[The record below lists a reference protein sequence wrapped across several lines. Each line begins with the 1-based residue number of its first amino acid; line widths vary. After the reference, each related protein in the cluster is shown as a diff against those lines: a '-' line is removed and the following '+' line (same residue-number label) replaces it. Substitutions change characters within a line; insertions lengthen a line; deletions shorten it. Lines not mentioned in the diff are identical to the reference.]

1 MVAIKNVPASPIS
14 SQVQLRSR
22 GLPTLQREV
31 VQEWTGIFQVIK
43 GYRNIMLGKCVRR
56 ICDLPC
62 PLFIFPS
69 FFCSLD
75 TANEVDMIGRNI
87 PSMDEQLFA

>member
-1 MVAIKNVPASPIS
+1 MPASPLS
-14 SQVQLRSR
+14 SPVQLRSR
-22 GLPTLQREV
+22 GLPTLQCEV